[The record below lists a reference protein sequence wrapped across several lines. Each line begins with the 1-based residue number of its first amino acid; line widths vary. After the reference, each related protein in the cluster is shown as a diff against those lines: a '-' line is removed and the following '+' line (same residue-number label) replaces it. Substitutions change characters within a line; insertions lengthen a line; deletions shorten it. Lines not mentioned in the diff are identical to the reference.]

1 MYYDYFDK
9 GKLVVQNTTQS
20 FSAIAIDQ
28 AHKQNNAIVKGD
40 CGAVGLAESA
50 SALDGIRS

>member
-9 GKLVVQNTTQS
+9 GKLVVQKTTQS